1 MSTTNERQ
9 QSVENDELLLER
21 PNPDLSPEVFYAD
34 QADDGGNEEAG
45 DDDNYEWGGGER
57 GGGEEEE
64 EGGGD
69 GEGEPGED
77 EEDDDDDETEIDYD
91 IPFARFLCCY
101 FFPRRPPKNTSDKE
115 VVMTENRRPEQEAKA
130 ARMAKLLYF
139 KDDIEAESRR
149 AKIQM
154 DLVDLQRPSVPL
166 SFRLYDFAKPAS
178 EEFTFN
184 CLRQEARLALCST
197 LEGFQE

>member
-1 MSTTNERQ
+1 MSTTNERRH
-9 QSVENDELLLER
+9 SVENDELLLER
-21 PNPDLSPEVFYAD
+21 PNPDLSPEAFDAD
-34 QADDGGNEEAG
+34 LVDDGGNEEAG
-45 DDDNYEWGGGER
+45 DDEEDEGG

-69 GEGEPGED
+69 GGEEPGED
-77 EEDDDDDETEIDYD
+77 EEEEDDETEIDYD

-101 FFPRRPPKNTSDKE
+101 FFPRRPPKDTSDKE

-139 KDDIEAESRR
+139 KDDIEAESRK

-178 EEFTFN
+178 EEYTFN